1 MKVEDLVV
9 GDLIDVK
16 FGDRLPA
23 DILILSCSNFKVDN
37 SSLTGESEPQ
47 TRAPECTHNNPLE
60 TKNLAFFSSN
70 AVEGLHSLEFSYYF
84 HSNSNSLIRLIHLLK
99 SKGVA
104 RGIVIRVGDNTVMGR
119 IASLTSGVEPGPTP
133 MAREIQAFIRLVS
146 VIAIST
152 GSIIFTVAMV

>member
-1 MKVEDLVV
+1 MLPNALTTILWKRKIWPSFHLTLLKV
-9 GDLIDVK
+9 
-16 FGDRLPA
+16 
-23 DILILSCSNFKVDN
+23 DILLKF
-37 SSLTGESEPQ
+37 P
-47 TRAPECTHNNPLE
+47 
-60 TKNLAFFSSN
+60 
-70 AVEGLHSLEFSYYF
+70 YF
-84 HSNSNSLIRLIHLLK
+84 HSNHSNSISFITYSLLK
-99 SKGVA
+99 SIGLA

>member
-1 MKVEDLVV
+1 MLPNALTTILWKRKIWPSFHLTLLKV
-9 GDLIDVK
+9 
-16 FGDRLPA
+16 
-23 DILILSCSNFKVDN
+23 DILLKF
-37 SSLTGESEPQ
+37 P
-47 TRAPECTHNNPLE
+47 
-60 TKNLAFFSSN
+60 
-70 AVEGLHSLEFSYYF
+70 YF
-84 HSNSNSLIRLIHLLK
+84 HSNSKSLIGLIHLLK